1 MIKGCLNCG
10 DLGLARRLFDE
21 RNIISWMTMVNGYLK
36 FGKAE
41 VAERLFWEMP
51 VRDFAAWNAMIHGYC
66 ENRRVE
72 EGLKLF
78 EKMPSRNVISWTS
91 MISELDQN
99 GGFRY

>member
-1 MIKGCLNCG
+1 M
-10 DLGLARRLFDE
+10 
-21 RNIISWMTMVNGYLK
+21 S
-36 FGKAE
+36 
-41 VAERLFWEMP
+41 
-51 VRDFAAWNAMIHGYC
+51 VRDFAAWNAMIHGYY

-91 MISELDQN
+91 MIGELDQN